1 MSMSEQSPKNIS
13 ADWASVTELFHRVNS
28 VIPDA
33 QKLVTVEPEMFVT
46 DALDL
51 LEQHGFSQVPVVV
64 GQEVL
69 GLFSYQTF
77 SRSVISLG
85 RAAPKNRKLDPLEL
99 TVEECMDSKP
109 KFAHVTDEFVEWF
122 DVIDRSDSVLV
133 GAPDRLQ
140 GIVTAMDILRYLYRV
155 ASPFVLIGEVELALR
170 ALMQMAV
177 DGDTLA
183 ACAHECLKDKY
194 DAERMPT
201 ELHAMTFN
209 DYIQIVGDGR
219 RWDHFQPFF
228 GGNRVR
234 TRAKLEQLRDVRNVI
249 FHFRREITVEE
260 YETLAANREW
270 MLRKARTA
278 EARQKE
284 VQQ

>member
-1 MSMSEQSPKNIS
+1 VSTSETPPTIIS
-13 ADWASVTELFHRVNS
+13 SDWTSVTELFHRVNS

-33 QKLVTVEPEMFVT
+33 QKLVTVEPEMLVA

-51 LEQHGFSQVPVVV
+51 LEEHGFSQVPVVV
-64 GQEVL
+64 GREVL
-69 GLFSYQTF
+69 GLFSHQTF

-85 RAAPKNRKLDPLEL
+85 RAASKNRKLDPLEL
-99 TVEECMDSKP
+99 TVEECMDPKP
-109 KFAHVTDEFVEWF
+109 KFARVTDEFVEWF
-122 DVIDRSDSVLV
+122 DVIDCSNSVLV
-133 GAPDRLQ
+133 GSPDRLQ

-177 DGDTLA
+177 DGETLA

-201 ELHAMTFN
+201 DLHAMTFN

-219 RWDHFQPFF
+219 RWPHFEPFF

-260 YETLAANREW
+260 HETLLHSCKHVHGESR
-270 MLRKARTA
+270 LTPLSTG
-278 EARQKE
+278 
-284 VQQ
+284 